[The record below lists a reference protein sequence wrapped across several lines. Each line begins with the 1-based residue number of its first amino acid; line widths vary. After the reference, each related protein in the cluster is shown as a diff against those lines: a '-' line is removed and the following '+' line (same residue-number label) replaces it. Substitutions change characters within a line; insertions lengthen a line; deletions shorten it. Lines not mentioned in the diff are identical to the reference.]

1 MNCLLNETSMLFG
14 GMAGAVALFTRDGKK
29 MNRRHSNCQKLLPL
43 LDF

>member
-1 MNCLLNETSMLFG
+1 MLFS
-14 GMAGAVALFTRDGKK
+14 GMAGAVALFTRDGKE